1 MDIKKTYFDY
11 FQSCFYFLVLLAK
24 TKITFYLFDL
34 IFGMIIIKPA
44 IYIYMTLK

>member
-11 FQSCFYFLVLLAK
+11 FQPFFYFLVLLAK
-24 TKITFYLFDL
+24 KKKITFYLFDL

-44 IYIYMTLK
+44 IYI